1 MLQEVCPNRA
11 SHPID
16 AEATSAWIH

>member
-1 MLQEVCPNRA
+1 MLQEVCPNKV